1 MQSAASIDDQFRLC
15 ERLAERHGFTV
26 ITQFSDAAISGGT
39 TNRPGYQE
47 MLTGARR
54 HDFDVIV
61 AEDSSRL
68 WRNLAEQSPRLAEL
82 SDLGIAVVTHDL
94 DTRHESAEIM
104 GAVGGAMA
112 SAYRKEIGRRTRRGL
127 EGLARL
133 RKPTGGRAYGYIA
146 ATETA
151 SSQREINPEHAPF
164 VRWIFEQYAGGWSA
178 RRIAEDLNS
187 RKVPSPGASWNRE
200 ERRRGGWMCS
210 AIAGD
215 PKRGIGI
222 LNNDIYRGIVVWN
235 RARWLRSAADSGK
248 RKQVTY
254 SGTGGPDW
262 QFGQCNC
269 RRRPKVLPCP
279 DRPAR
284 GGRIGIGRSP

>member
-1 MQSAASIDDQFRLC
+1 
-15 ERLAERHGFTV
+15 
-26 ITQFSDAAISGGT
+26 
-39 TNRPGYQE
+39 
-47 MLTGARR
+47 
-54 HDFDVIV
+54 
-61 AEDSSRL
+61 
-68 WRNLAEQSPRLAEL
+68 
-82 SDLGIAVVTHDL
+82 
-94 DTRHESAEIM
+94 
-104 GAVGGAMA
+104 MA

-269 RRRPKVLPCP
+269 RRRPKVLRCP

-284 GGRIGIGRSP
+284 GGRIGIGRFP